1 MGNKSLGPTFL
12 ITVEILTVERP
23 GLVLFLS
30 TSMDISGISLK
41 YLWDLFASCKLAR
54 DRKTLTREIMLSMVS
69 VACNSL

>member
-12 ITVEILTVERP
+12 ITVEILTVDRP
-23 GLVLFLS
+23 GLVS